1 MNIIQ
6 FQLFENT
13 VQVSMTLFRN
23 AIQCV
28 VSDTQKFGSV
38 LIAECEKM
46 GEDENIY
53 EVKTKFGSREI
64 VEYEY
69 FARKIIEEMYNSK
82 RIVAEMQKKYQTQE
96 KQFNVF
102 LGKKLLLFISL
113 NDRENIQKNKAI
125 IEEITTNLTNLI

>member
-13 VQVSMTLFRN
+13 VKVSMTLFRN
-23 AIQCV
+23 AIQCI
-28 VSDTQKFGSV
+28 VSDTNKFGSV
-38 LIAECEKM
+38 LIAECEKLS
-46 GEDENIY
+46 EDENIY
-53 EVKTKFGSREI
+53 DVKTKFGSREI

-69 FARKIIEEMYNSK
+69 FARRIIEEMYNSK

-96 KQFNVF
+96 KQFNIF

-113 NDRENIQKNKAI
+113 NERENINKI
-125 IEEITTNLTNLI
+125 KVILEEIRVNLINLI